1 MNWLVAP
8 LRKGERSHRCGRMRA
23 LRGCRKA
30 QPFPEPGGNG
40 IGGGRTWRLPR
51 LTKGITGAQFTSAWM
66 VT

>member
-51 LTKGITGAQFTSAWM
+51 L
-66 VT
+66 